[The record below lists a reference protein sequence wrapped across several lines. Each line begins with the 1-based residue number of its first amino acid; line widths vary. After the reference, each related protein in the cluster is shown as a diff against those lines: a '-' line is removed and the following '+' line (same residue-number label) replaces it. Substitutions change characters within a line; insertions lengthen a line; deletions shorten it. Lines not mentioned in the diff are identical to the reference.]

1 MRGKGTG
8 TLCKGSPERAQRAV
22 RTRETMEREIWDKGH
37 FAFDLFGGRAH
48 AELVGLVLA
57 MYWACEKTPLKV

>member
-1 MRGKGTG
+1 M
-8 TLCKGSPERAQRAV
+8 
-22 RTRETMEREIWDKGH
+22 WDKGH

-48 AELVGLVLA
+48 TELVGLVLA